1 MEIKIECSGFEDLE
15 DEYGLEEDQLSD
27 DMFD

>member
-1 MEIKIECSGFEDLE
+1 METTYRCSGFEDLE
-15 DEYGLEEDQLSD
+15 DEFGLDEDQLSD